1 MNINVSAGRNLI
13 EQRINEL
20 TKIIELHPGD
30 DKALFERGKLLWRIG
45 RRADAMNDYSAAA
58 DINPSS
64 PAAMALEQ
72 ARNIDDFYN
81 RDLYNP

>member
-1 MNINVSAGRNLI
+1 MNINDSANRNLI
-13 EQRINEL
+13 EQRINQL
-20 TKIIELHPGD
+20 TKTIELHPDD
-30 DKALFERGKLLWRIG
+30 DKAHFERGKLLWRMG

-72 ARNIDDFYN
+72 ARDIDDFYN
-81 RDLYNP
+81 HDLYNP